1 MESIVPLSTPITD
14 ARGSYCFVSLG
25 CPKNLVDS
33 ERMLGL
39 LTVEGYLPQAEPEGA
54 DVVIINTCG
63 FIEEAR
69 KESLSVI
76 HKMIDLK
83 HRGETKAV
91 VVSGCLAERQRE
103 ALFEEV
109 PDIDAIVG
117 VFGREEITKV
127 CDRLLGGMQEQ
138 RALFRPAP
146 IRAFED
152 GARLRLTPPH
162 YAYLKISEGCD
173 RTCTFCAI
181 PAMRGR
187 HVTKPIEQVVAEA
200 EELSSDGVRELILV
214 AQDTTYYGLDLYGEV
229 RLTELLGALNAVSGI
244 DWIRVMYAYPIH
256 FSDEL
261 IGVLGDCDKVVPYI
275 DMPLQ
280 HVNDVVLRRMQRRV
294 KRHEIE
300 TLVHKLR
307 SRIADLVLRTTFIV
321 GFPGETDAQFRE
333 LVDFVH
339 DVRFER
345 LGCFTYSFEPG
356 TPATR
361 LDGHLDEQV
370 KQQRQETLM
379 TTQQHHAF
387 EWNRKMVGRR
397 VEVIIDA
404 PSDNPDHAWVG
415 RTWAD
420 APEIDG
426 AVLVRGD
433 GIQTGDIVSVEIQ
446 QADNYDLRGT
456 LAAFDST
463 VNNEKGNV

>member
-1 MESIVPLSTPITD
+1 
-14 ARGSYCFVSLG
+14 
-25 CPKNLVDS
+25 
-33 ERMLGL
+33 
-39 LTVEGYLPQAEPEGA
+39 
-54 DVVIINTCG
+54 
-63 FIEEAR
+63 
-69 KESLSVI
+69 
-76 HKMIDLK
+76 
-83 HRGETKAV
+83 
-91 VVSGCLAERQRE
+91 
-103 ALFEEV
+103 
-109 PDIDAIVG
+109 
-117 VFGREEITKV
+117 
-127 CDRLLGGMQEQ
+127 
-138 RALFRPAP
+138 
-146 IRAFED
+146 
-152 GARLRLTPPH
+152 
-162 YAYLKISEGCD
+162 
-173 RTCTFCAI
+173 
-181 PAMRGR
+181 
-187 HVTKPIEQVVAEA
+187 
-200 EELSSDGVRELILV
+200 
-214 AQDTTYYGLDLYGEV
+214 
-229 RLTELLGALNAVSGI
+229 
-244 DWIRVMYAYPIH
+244 MYAYPIH

-307 SRIADLVLRTTFIV
+307 SRIEDLVLRTTFIV
-321 GFPGETDAQFRE
+321 GVPGETDAQFRE

-426 AVLVRGD
+426 TVLVRGD